1 MTRGERSMRRAHP
14 FSFLSMKI
22 RRLVAAGLIG
32 AAVSSAVFAAAANL
46 NVGTATLGAGGIAVQ
61 SCDSGFT
68 TTYEV
73 PTTGD
78 SAFLVTGVTVGDI
91 AAPCAGGRMEV
102 VVVDSSDTSLASG
115 QVMVPNASSVSVPLT
130 PAADPAA
137 VVRIHIVVVGGS

>member
-1 MTRGERSMRRAHP
+1 MTRGERSMRGAHP
-14 FSFLSMKI
+14 FLLSAMKI
-22 RRLVAAGLIG
+22 RRLVAAGLVG
-32 AAVSSAVFAAAANL
+32 AAIASAVFAAAANL
-46 NVGTATLGAGGIAVQ
+46 GVGTETLGGGGTAVT

-91 AAPCAGGRMEV
+91 APSCVGGLMKV
-102 VVVDSSDTSLASG
+102 VVVDSSDASIGSG
-115 QVMVPNASSVSVPLT
+115 QVTVPDASSVAVSLT

-137 VVRIHIVVVGGS
+137 VVGVHIVVVGGS